1 MLRYNIHLRFIA
13 RLYGLVHH
21 AEGFFREAG
30 PLLEWHLKIMRQITR
45 QQREKRETERQE
57 GGRKKKKKHHLY
69 LESERTWRT
78 SRSGVRAEAG
88 RVFLMVCW
96 VDYSLSF
103 WIFQNAWFVWL
114 KARTHT
120 HTHTHTHISPTS
132 DPRKLWVG
140 VGFQMATQSHHC
152 APVNTM
158 KTKLTHRWHSTPPPP
173 HTLPNLDFQHNSG
186 GTQKQTIGRYRN
198 LRGTV
203 KIQDTKK
210 LNKCDGFSLFGISKK
225 KKNLQMLLEQGN
237 VNVSF
242 HFL

>member
-45 QQREKRETERQE
+45 QQREKKRERDRETEG
-57 GGRKKKKKHHLY
+57 GGRKKK
-69 LESERTWRT
+69 EEASFVFGERENVKNEQIWCA
-78 SRSGVRAEAG
+78 SGG
-88 RVFLMVCW
+88 REGFLMVCW

-114 KARTHT
+114 KAHTRARTHT
-120 HTHTHTHISPTS
+120 YTHTHISPTS

-158 KTKLTHRWHSTPPPP
+158 KTKLTHRWHSTPPPTP
-173 HTLPNLDFQHNSG
+173 HHTLPNLDFQHNSG
-186 GTQKQTIGRYRN
+186 GTQNQTIGRYRN

-203 KIQDTKK
+203 KIRDTKRQ
-210 LNKCDGFSLFGISKK
+210 NKCDGFSLFGK
-225 KKNLQMLLEQGN
+225 
-237 VNVSF
+237 
-242 HFL
+242 